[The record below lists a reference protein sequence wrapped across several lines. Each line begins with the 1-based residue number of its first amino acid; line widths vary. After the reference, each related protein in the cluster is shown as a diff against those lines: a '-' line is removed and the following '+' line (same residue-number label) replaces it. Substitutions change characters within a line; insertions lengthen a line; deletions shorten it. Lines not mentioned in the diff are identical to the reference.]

1 MMNAI
6 NPKKQIAPMRHV
18 TTVPIM
24 IRLRA
29 TLLSKNLPT
38 MKARRSKVAMIAAA
52 NNRSLDMQHV
62 LTPAKSDFQ

>member
-1 MMNAI
+1 MNAI

-38 MKARRSKVAMIAAA
+38 IKARRSKVTMIAAA
-52 NNRSLDMQHV
+52 NSRSLDMQNV
-62 LTPAKSDFQ
+62 LTPEKSGYR

>member
-18 TTVPIM
+18 ATVPIM

-29 TLLSKNLPT
+29 TLLSKNLLT
-38 MKARRSKVAMIAAA
+38 MTDGGESVFGRRVDLCSSADLQP
-52 NNRSLDMQHV
+52 RLS
-62 LTPAKSDFQ
+62 